1 MNKFYALKNFP
12 QFVSLVLLCVAVCLQ
27 GCAYTAY
34 GVYDDERMLDTIRDD
49 KAMAT
54 SIKAALMK
62 EHFGSTFSVSVYC
75 FYGHVFLVGEASP
88 KVQARALE
96 IARSFHPASV
106 TPHWFGASKNERNN
120 LALSADLRAS
130 LIAQKGLSST
140 HIDTEVNSGR
150 VVLLGVVSNDAEKQ
164 LAIKT
169 ARAIKGVS
177 SVTSYL
183 MLPQK
188 PARN

>member
-1 MNKFYALKNFP
+1 MAFFR
-12 QFVSLVLLCVAVCLQ
+12 LVILCMLLLAQ
-27 GCAYTAY
+27 GCAYSAY
-34 GVYDDERMLDTIRDD
+34 GLYDDERMLDTVRDD
-49 KAMAT
+49 KALAT
-54 SIKAALMK
+54 SIKTALMK
-62 EHFGSTFSVSVYC
+62 EHFGAAFSVAVYC

-88 KVQARALE
+88 KVQAKALE

-106 TPHWFGASKNERNN
+106 TPHWFAKASNERAN
-120 LALSADLRAS
+120 LVLAADLRTS
-130 LIAQKGLSST
+130 LIGTKGLSST

-169 ARAIKGVS
+169 ARSIKGVT

-188 PARN
+188 PLPRS